1 MKHLMLIAFAM
12 ILGTQAHASVSA
24 DEFVDAFVAGM
35 NRRLVF
41 LNNDRIAS
49 QKRPY
54 CTGLTSEK
62 IELIRN
68 IVRENSEQ
76 TNDDFVSKLSEQLK
90 CYPIA
95 IPQLKRT
102 GWGFFTNTK
111 AFWMDIKLIQETLR
125 DLGNQPYNAKVKLLD
140 GVSLHEAQ

>member
-1 MKHLMLIAFAM
+1 MKHLLLIAFAM

-41 LNNDRIAS
+41 LNNDRIAT

-54 CTGLTSEK
+54 CTGLSSEK
-62 IELIRN
+62 IELIRT

-76 TNDDFVSKLSEQLK
+76 TNDAFVSKLSETLK

-95 IPQLKRT
+95 FPQLGRE
-102 GWGFFTNTK
+102 GWGILTNTK
-111 AFWMDIKLIQETLR
+111 ALWMDIKLIQETLR
-125 DLGNQPYNAKVKLLD
+125 DLGNQPYDAKVKLLD
-140 GVSLHEAQ
+140 GINLHEAP